1 MLDFLSGSKRNIKLR
16 VILFIS
22 DDTKYFYDKY
32 SWIMQNRPYIKL
44 FHNYPESVTFSYRI
58 SNFKPASVI
67 GIFMNIYNIFF
78 LTKNRDGIN
87 LTASFVNL
95 LVLLASFD
103 TLFLLTG
110 IGLFGFP
117 AVSDWYSDNV
127 LSQILPKG

>member
-1 MLDFLSGSKRNIKLR
+1 
-16 VILFIS
+16 
-22 DDTKYFYDKY
+22 
-32 SWIMQNRPYIKL
+32 MQNRPYIKL

-87 LTASFVNL
+87 LTTSFVNL